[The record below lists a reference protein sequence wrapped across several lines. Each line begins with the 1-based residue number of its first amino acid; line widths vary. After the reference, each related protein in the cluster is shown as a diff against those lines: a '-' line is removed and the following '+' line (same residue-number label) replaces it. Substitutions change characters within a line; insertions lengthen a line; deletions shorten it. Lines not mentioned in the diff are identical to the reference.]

1 MPWHACFLM
10 YELYVHVKL
19 QFYLMQVLDIP
30 IVLATIPSFHL
41 KFLQVHRSFN
51 ESAEFSFHLKTIEI
65 PFYISEGF
73 LYFNAS
79 KANEIGVD
87 DKYHVVITTNGT
99 EPGMVGMV
107 LTTVSVERGGRSVL
121 CLYLYPILYITYYS
135 IHTYIY
141 IIEWLKDQILWQS

>member
-1 MPWHACFLM
+1 M
-10 YELYVHVKL
+10 YELYMHVKL
-19 QFYLMQVLDIP
+19 QFYLMQVLDVP

-65 PFYISEGF
+65 PFYISEDF

-87 DKYHVVITTNGT
+87 DKYHVVITANGT

-107 LTTVSVERGGRSVL
+107 LTTVSVERGGYLVL
-121 CLYLYPILYITYYS
+121 CVYLSVERGGHCGSCVCISILYCILYIIVY
-135 IHTYIY
+135 IHTYT
-141 IIEWLKDQILWQS
+141 L